1 MKLHGV
7 VPVVVFLL
15 ASALPAPAA
24 AKGSDNAPFW
34 SAKMNATSFA
44 KLQDDRLAH
53 ARAIVDKMIAAPG
66 KRTIENTL
74 KPYDDALLELD
85 AVASQASLIENV
97 HPDSGMRSAAETAS
111 QKADAL
117 STEYSLNRGL
127 YDALGAIDLT
137 GADAETRYYVEKTL
151 RDFRLAGVDKD
162 EATRTRI
169 KALRDELVL
178 ISQEFQ
184 RNIRGNKRTITASS
198 AAELDGLPADYIER
212 HKPGA
217 DGKITLTTEYP
228 DAVPVFY
235 YAKNEDLRKR
245 MFMEYNSRAY
255 PGNIETLQK
264 LIKKRAE
271 LAQVLAY
278 PSYADYITADKMVG
292 SEKNAAAFIDQV
304 VTASGPRAETE
315 YRVLLDRKRKDVPDA
330 AIVNAWES
338 SYYQELVKKS
348 EYNFDAQSV
357 RPYFPYDRVKQGV
370 LDVTATLF
378 GVQFKRAKD
387 APVWHPSVECYEV
400 FDGGKLAG
408 RFYLDM
414 HPRADKY
421 SHAAQFDVHTGRTGR
436 QIPEAALICNFPG
449 GLAGDAGLM
458 EHSDVRTFFHE
469 FGHLLHTMFAGHHAW
484 IGIGGIRTEHDFV
497 EAPSQMLEEWTWD
510 PGVLATFAKHHETG
524 APIPAELVKQMK
536 RANDYGKGL
545 QVRRQMVYAQVSLS
559 CYNRDPAT
567 LDTDALAKEVTQR
580 YQPFPFVEGTHFQCA
595 FGHLDG
601 YSAVY
606 YTYMWSLV
614 IAKDMF
620 SQFDRKNLLAPGVA
634 KRYREMVLTPG
645 GSAPAAKLV
654 ENFLGRPFNN
664 KAWTEWLNEDEGPS
678 TSAN

>member
-1 MKLHGV
+1 VKRLEV
-7 VPVVVFLL
+7 IPVIAL
-15 ASALPAPAA
+15 ALAASMSLPAA
-24 AKGSDNAPFW
+24 AKGTDSAPFW
-34 SAKMNATSFA
+34 SNKMTAASFA

-53 ARAIVDKMIAAPG
+53 ARSIVDKMIATPG
-66 KRTIENTL
+66 KRTVENTL
-74 KPYDDALLELD
+74 RPYDDALLELD
-85 AVASQASLIENV
+85 AVASQASLIQNV
-97 HPDSGMRSAAETAS
+97 HPDSGIRAAAELAS
-111 QKADAL
+111 QKAEAL
-117 STEYSLNRGL
+117 STEYSLNRAL
-127 YDALGAIDLT
+127 YDALGAIDLA
-137 GADAETRYYVEKTL
+137 GANAETKYYVEKTL

-162 EATRTRI
+162 EATREKI
-169 KALRDELVL
+169 KKLREEIVQ
-178 ISQEFQ
+178 IGQEFD
-184 RNIRGNKRTITASS
+184 RNIRANKRTVTANS

-212 HKPGA
+212 HKPGT

-245 MFMEYNSRAY
+245 MFMEYNNRAF
-255 PGNIETLQK
+255 PANIETLKK
-264 LIKKRAE
+264 LIQKRAE

-278 PSYADYITADKMVG
+278 PNFADYITADKMVG
-292 SEKNAAAFIDQV
+292 SEKAAAAFIDQV
-304 VTASGPRAETE
+304 ALASGPRAETE
-315 YRVLLDRKRKDVPDA
+315 YRVLLDRKKKDVPDA
-330 AIVNAWES
+330 STVNAWES
-338 SYYQELVKKS
+338 AYYQELVKKS

-357 RPYFPYDRVKQGV
+357 RPYFPYERVKQGV

-378 GVQFKRAKD
+378 GVEFKRVKN

-421 SHAAQFDVHTGRTGR
+421 SHAAQFDVRTGVNGK

-449 GLAGDAGLM
+449 GDAKDPGLM

-469 FGHLLHTMFAGHHAW
+469 FGHLLHTMFAGHHDW
-484 IGIGGIRTEHDFV
+484 VGIGGIRTEQDFV

-510 PGVLATFAKHHETG
+510 PGVLATFAKHYETG
-524 APIPAELVKQMK
+524 VAIPADLVRQMK

-559 CYNRDPAT
+559 CYSRDPQT
-567 LDTDALAKEVTQR
+567 LDTDALTREATQR
-580 YQPFPFVEGTHFQCA
+580 YQPFPFVDGTHFQCA
-595 FGHLDG
+595 FGHLNG

-620 SQFDRKNLLAPGVA
+620 SQFDHKNLLAPGTA
-634 KRYREMVLTPG
+634 KKYRDAVLAPG

-654 ENFLGRPFNN
+654 EGFLGRPFNN
-664 KAWTEWLNEDEGPS
+664 KAWTEWLNEDEGPP
-678 TSAN
+678 TSVN